1 MPGHCH
7 PFSPTVRRRIV
18 RVGAVPALLL
28 AQSLAAQPQRA
39 VTASK
44 PPTATLQHVVEAADL
59 QMSPVSATEGQPVR
73 FRMKVKNTGAT
84 IAPMVPW
91 RLEVDG
97 QEIGG
102 AVLRDLKAGESREF
116 TKDWTARPGARVIRF
131 SIDPN
136 GTASVWG
143 APAAQRAR
151 QLSTSVVALP
161 ATEVRL
167 IDWDAA
173 KAVGMNY
180 ADGLQQPA
188 SCVAIVRPITN
199 ASYREGVPPAASA
212 DFSRHVGSIHI
223 GLNCMYSGG
232 RMNPV
237 VFDNFQLR
245 NGWKVKQVTI
255 QTISQTRGTAGNPT
269 TDWQYT
275 TPPPAA
281 NSDRP
286 RIALGI
292 WSTPRAHL
300 ALALKVEIEGPRGT
314 DPYR

>member
-7 PFSPTVRRRIV
+7 PFSPTPRRRIFLA
-18 RVGAVPALLL
+18 GAVPALLM
-28 AQSLAAQPQRA
+28 ASSLTAQPQRA
-39 VTASK
+39 VTVAK
-44 PPTATLQHVVEAADL
+44 PPAVALQHVVEAADL

-151 QLSTSVVALP
+151 QLSTSVAALP

-173 KAVGMNY
+173 KAVGMTY
-180 ADGLQQPA
+180 SDGLQRPA
-188 SCVAIVRPITN
+188 NCEAYVQPITSP
-199 ASYREGVPPAASA
+199 SYRAGVPISVAA
-212 DFSRHVGSIHI
+212 DFSRHVGSIHV
-223 GLNCMYSGG
+223 GLSCVYMGG
-232 RMNPV
+232 RMNAV
-237 VFDNFQLR
+237 VFDNLQLR
-245 NGWKVKQVTI
+245 NGWTVKQVTI
-255 QTISQTRGTAGNPT
+255 QTVSQSRGNGLPRA
-269 TDWQYT
+269 DWQYT
-275 TPPPAA
+275 TPPPMGGA
-281 NSDRP
+281 DRP
-286 RIALGI
+286 RVAIGI
-292 WSTPRAHL
+292 WGEVGGYL

>member
-143 APAAQRAR
+143 APAAQRIR
-151 QLSTSVVALP
+151 QISTSVAALP

-173 KAVGMNY
+173 KAVGMTY
-180 ADGLQQPA
+180 SDGLQRPTDCSAYVQPIPNA
-188 SCVAIVRPITN
+188 TYQARTPIN
-199 ASYREGVPPAASA
+199 ADV
-212 DFSRHVGSIHI
+212 DFSRHVGWIHV
-223 GLNCMYSGG
+223 GLACLYTGG
-232 RMNPV
+232 RMNAV
-237 VFDNFQLR
+237 VFDNLQLR
-245 NGWKVKQVTI
+245 NGWKVKQVTL
-255 QTISQTRGTAGNPT
+255 QVLSQSRGQPSA
-269 TDWQYT
+269 DWQYT
-275 TPPPAA
+275 SPPPSPG
-281 NSDRP
+281 SDRP
-286 RIALGI
+286 RVAIGI
-292 WSTPRAHL
+292 WGNATSL
-300 ALALKVEIEGPRGT
+300 MFLVLKVEIEGPRGT